1 MVAEWYASFSLKARQ
16 RQVVWEVGA
25 VFSEDEA
32 SLSGS
37 KANPQGS

>member
-1 MVAEWYASFSLKARQ
+1 MVAEWYASFSLKERQ
-16 RQVVWEVGA
+16 RQVVWEVDLA
-25 VFSEDEA
+25 FSDDEA